1 LCGREAAIVS
11 KRRDSSYRL
20 GRSPDWIKSKNPA
33 CAARE
38 AGGRGGLGPL
48 MQQREFA
55 NQKALIEYAEQNSC
69 VSAFMRSGRLNVIVA
84 MSSST

>member
-1 LCGREAAIVS
+1 MPDQEQEPGLCG
-11 KRRDSSYRL
+11 
-20 GRSPDWIKSKNPA
+20 
-33 CAARE
+33 RE